1 MNMASEMS
9 MEALVELAH
18 NEPVAFRKIPYG
30 ECLAVVRAH
39 IEAERA
45 KIRQR
50 HAAGE
55 SGSNVLRNL
64 TALCDRVVGAA
75 IHFGLA
81 RTRNP
86 QILMTRVAICALG
99 GYGRGEMSPASD
111 LDVSLL
117 FDTALDQEIET
128 LNSFL
133 MPFFWDVGFH
143 AGYSLHSVTEA
154 AALAAADARVFTTYA
169 QARLLMGDHTTLGR
183 LKLLLSDIN
192 EKTRAQVLQD
202 VRRRERAQ
210 ELPLEHQDLYALEPD
225 IKENAGGLRDFHA
238 GLWMVILAHGQMSL
252 DDMLRLGHITPQEHL
267 GLLDG
272 LDFNW
277 RHRNELHYP
286 AGRPEDRL
294 TFAMQRHIAEAFDY
308 GSGTNM
314 EVHRFMEDYYA
325 AAVKVRGFLQIAARI
340 CDQPS
345 MAAMFDQRQPGR
357 SHLSVYH
364 GQLCVDPSDKNWFAE
379 NPTRLMEIF
388 WESARRTV
396 PLSAAT
402 AHWVTASLHLVND
415 EFRTSDVVRRY
426 FIAICNRPMQAG
438 SALRE
443 VARTGLLGA
452 YMPEFGAIQGI
463 LRYEDFHSYPVDEHT
478 LRALEALGQ
487 IPKLKGDVG
496 KMLYR
501 TLERIR
507 DPQVLVLAV
516 LLHDLGKAAGETHAS
531 EGTRLANDIC
541 ARMGLSDYDRQRVA
555 FLVEH
560 HMAMSNIAF
569 YRDTDDLEIVNGFAQ
584 SVKTDDQ
591 LRMLLLLTYA
601 DLSAVGPNV
610 WNEWKGAL
618 LLKLFLKAER
628 ILTGRVD
635 EAVEDFW
642 NLPKALK
649 IREVAPAYTD
659 SQIGDYLRTLGERY
673 LLAYSPDQIAVHM
686 DCLVEAHDTGLS
698 LRCTNNPQTGTSEVT
713 VCTRDSH
720 GLFSKIAG
728 TFTSQLINVQGAAL
742 FTRADGWVVDC
753 FTVEDAANRRPLTT
767 SEFDALKGL
776 LRRMVLEGGD
786 VSALVQRAR
795 TRLFAMQASA
805 VPVRGIVE
813 IDNSASRFD
822 TVIDIVTGDRTGLLY
837 DIASALSGM
846 GIDFEA
852 AHIMTDVGR
861 VRDSFYVRMNGKKIE
876 DHNLCEALR
885 QRVAQALQ
893 PLPGLD
899 K

>member
-1 MNMASEMS
+1 MTEAHSMDELVALAQADPSE
-9 MEALVELAH
+9 
-18 NEPVAFRKIPYG
+18 FRKIPYG
-30 ECLAVVRAH
+30 VCVAAVRAH
-39 IEAERA
+39 IEGERA

-64 TALCDRVVGAA
+64 TALCDSVVKAA
-75 IHFGLA
+75 VAFGL
-81 RTRNP
+81 TRSKNP
-86 QILMTRVAICALG
+86 PILMTRVAICALG
-99 GYGRGEMSPASD
+99 GYGRAEMSPCSD

-117 FDTALDQEIET
+117 FDTLLDREIET

-154 AALAAADARVFTTYA
+154 ASLAADDARVFTTYS
-169 QARLLMGDHTTLGR
+169 QARLLLGDNMTLGR

-202 VRRRERAQ
+202 VRQRERAA

-238 GLWMVILAHGQMSL
+238 GLWMIILSHGQMSL
-252 DDMLRLGHITPQEHL
+252 DDLLRLGHISPQEHL
-267 GLLDG
+267 DLLDG
-272 LDFNW
+272 LDFLW
-277 RHRNELHYP
+277 RIRNELHFHT
-286 AGRPEDRL
+286 GRPEDRL
-294 TFAMQRHIAEAFDY
+294 TFAMQKHIAGTFGY
-308 GSGTNM
+308 GVGTNQ
-314 EVHRFMEDYYA
+314 EVGRFMEDYYA
-325 AAVKVRGFLQIAARI
+325 AATKVRGFLQIAARI

-345 MAAMFDQRQPGR
+345 MAALFDQRQTGR

-364 GQLCVDPSDKNWFAE
+364 GQLCVDPSDKNWFVE

-402 AHWVTASLHLVND
+402 AHWVTGSLHLVND

-426 FIAICNRPMQAG
+426 FMAICNRPLQAG
-438 SALRE
+438 TALRE
-443 VARTGLLGA
+443 VSRTGLLGA
-452 YMPEFGAIQGI
+452 YLPEYAAVQGI

-478 LRALEALGQ
+478 LRALEAIGQ
-487 IPKLKGDVG
+487 IPRLKGDVG

-507 DPQVLVLAV
+507 DPHVLVLSI
-516 LLHDLGKAAGETHAS
+516 LLHDLGKAAGEIHAAES
-531 EGTRLANDIC
+531 TRITNDVCGRI
-541 ARMGLSDYDRQRVA
+541 GVSDYDRQRIA
-555 FLVEH
+555 FLVEN

-610 WNEWKGAL
+610 WNDWKGAL
-618 LLKLFLKAER
+618 LLKLFLKSER

-635 EAVEDFW
+635 EAIEDFW

-649 IREVAPAYTD
+649 VREVAPEKKD
-659 SQIGDYLRTLGERY
+659 GEIEQYLRALGERY
-673 LLAYSPDQIAVHM
+673 LLAYSPELIALHM
-686 DCLVEAHDTGLS
+686 DCLDEAHRTGLA
-698 LRCTNNPQTGTSEVT
+698 LRCSNNAQTGTSEIT
-713 VCTRDSH
+713 VCTRDRH
-720 GLFSKIAG
+720 GLFSEIAG
-728 TFTSQLINVQGAAL
+728 TFTSQLVNVQSAAL
-742 FTRADGWVVDC
+742 FTRADGWVVDS
-753 FTVEDAANRRPLTT
+753 FTVEDAANRRPLTE
-767 SEFDALKGL
+767 SEFESVKTV
-776 LRRMVLEGGD
+776 LRRVVLEGQD
-786 VSALVQRAR
+786 IASLVHRSR
-795 TRLFAMQASA
+795 TRLFALQASA
-805 VPVRGIVE
+805 VPVRSLVE
-813 IDNSASRFD
+813 IDNVASRYD
-822 TVIDIVTGDRTGLLY
+822 TVIDIVAGDRTGLLY
-837 DIASALSGM
+837 DIASAISGM
-846 GIDFEA
+846 GIDFQA

-861 VRDSFYVRMNGKKIE
+861 VRDSFYVRQHGKKIE
-876 DHNLCEALR
+876 DSNLCETLR
-885 QRVAQALQ
+885 QRVYDAIQ
-893 PLPGLD
+893 PLSGVD